1 MIGNNEMAKP
11 KVTRFCSGLVRMRCD
26 KDMTNFPK
34 STSSADNL
42 PGMPDDTHR
51 PTILLIEDDL
61 ELSNAIVEEL
71 DRRQYIVS
79 HVQTGSEGIA
89 KVRDSSFDILILD
102 RMLPEVDGLTI
113 MKSLRAVDQSTPVL
127 IISALGEVDE
137 RVIGLDAGAD
147 DYLIKPFSFAE
158 LGARIEALLRRPLQI
173 RATMLQVGSLSLD
186 LLQRVVNLDGK
197 AIELSSREFQLL
209 EYFMARPGQLLTR
222 EMLLQNVWK
231 FRFSPQTNVVDVH
244 IRKLRQ
250 KIDITRS
257 VSFIKNVRGYGFVF
271 EADV

>member
-1 MIGNNEMAKP
+1 M
-11 KVTRFCSGLVRMRCD
+11 CCD
-26 KDMTNFPK
+26 KDMTRFSK
-34 STSSADNL
+34 FVGSDAELDATSNND
-42 PGMPDDTHR
+42 HR
-51 PTILLIEDDL
+51 PAVLLIEDDL
-61 ELSNAIVEEL
+61 ELSSAIVEEL
-71 DRRQYIVS
+71 HRREYIVS
-79 HVQTGSEGIA
+79 HAQTGSEGIS
-89 KVRDSSFDILILD
+89 KVRDSCFDILILD

-113 MKSLRAVDQSTPVL
+113 MRALRTIDQSTPVL

-137 RVIGLDAGAD
+137 RVIGLEAGAD

-173 RATMLQVGSLSLD
+173 RATTLQVGSLSLD
-186 LLQRVVNLDGK
+186 LLQRVVSLDGK
-197 AIELSSREFQLL
+197 TIELSSREFQLL

-231 FRFSPQTNVVDVH
+231 FHFSPQTNVVDVH

-250 KIDITRS
+250 KIDSDRGAT
-257 VSFIKNVRGYGFVF
+257 FIKNVRGYGFVF